1 MPAWRPTKY
10 EERFAEMLLSFME
23 TTSHEVVIDKTY
35 YKPDDK
41 DKPNKEWERVW
52 GLKSEKHELIANTF
66 PTLERFC
73 HTIWIHKD
81 TLIEWATATFP
92 IDPEET
98 EKEKRWAL
106 KHPEFSD
113 AYRRAKQIQEAI
125 LIENAMQ
132 GTYNPQFAVFMA
144 KNNFGYTDKHEVD
157 NKTLNINTTPKEI
170 QDMTDEELQALML
183 LK

>member
-1 MPAWRPTKY
+1 M
-10 EERFAEMLLSFME
+10 S

-35 YKPDDK
+35 YKPDEKNTVTK
-41 DKPNKEWERVW
+41 DGELVW

-73 HTIWIHKD
+73 HSIEIHKD
-81 TLIEWATATFP
+81 TLIEWATAME
-92 IDPEET
+92 DW
-98 EKEKRWAL
+98 KL
-106 KHPEFSD
+106 KHPEFSV
-113 AYRRAKQIQEAI
+113 AYKRAKQIQEAI

-144 KNNFGYTDKHEVD
+144 KNNFGYTDKQEIES
-157 NKTLNINTTPKEI
+157 KNINIDTTPTELAG
-170 QDMTDEELQALML
+170 MTDEQLQAL